1 MEQFCFGGQGNQN
14 AYMLV
19 YEKMLKRK
27 MKIVLPQDIINLV
40 ENDDWRLAGS
50 WENSKKITQMDQE

>member
-40 ENDDWRLAGS
+40 ENDSLACDGTAITRDS
-50 WENSKKITQMDQE
+50 SQSKTD